1 MRPDLEVV
9 AGMVPVGA
17 RVLDLGC
24 GDGELLAHLIAERGC
39 DGHGIEID
47 GDDVLAC
54 IAAGVPV
61 SEGDIEDALRDFS
74 DGAFDV
80 VLLSWT
86 LQTTRHPAAVV
97 EGMMRIAPVGVVS
110 FPNFGHWRL
119 RAALTL
125 RGRMP
130 NTATLPQAW
139 HDTPNIH
146 VCTLADFAAL
156 TASLRLRVSERV
168 LLGADRGPAGAAVAL
183 RPNLLAAAAV
193 CRLERTGGAS
203 PA

>member
-9 AGMVPVGA
+9 AGMVPAGS

-24 GDGELLAHLIAERGC
+24 GDGALLAHLIAERGC
-39 DGHGIEID
+39 DGYGIEID

-97 EGMMRIAPVGVVS
+97 AGMMRVAPVGIVS

-119 RAALTL
+119 RAALL
-125 RGRMP
+125 LGGRMP
-130 NTATLPQAW
+130 SSPTLPHAW

-146 VCTLADFAAL
+146 MCTLADFESL
-156 TASLRLRVSERV
+156 TTSLGLGVSERV
-168 LLGADRGPAGAAVAL
+168 LLGPGRGAAGAGARA

-193 CRLERTGGAS
+193 CRLERTAGAPS
-203 PA
+203 A

>member
-9 AGMVPVGA
+9 AAMVPVGS

-61 SEGDIEDALRDFS
+61 TEGAIENVLLDFA
-74 DGAFDV
+74 DGAFDI

-86 LQTTRHPAAVV
+86 LQTTRYPATVV
-97 EGMMRIAPVGVVS
+97 AGMMRVAPVGVVS
-110 FPNFGHWRL
+110 FPNFAHWRL
-119 RAALTL
+119 RTGLALH
-125 RGRMP
+125 GRMP
-130 NTATLPQAW
+130 HSPTLPHPW
-139 HDTPNIH
+139 HETPNIH
-146 VCTLADFAAL
+146 LCTLADFESLAATL
-156 TASLRLRVSERV
+156 ELRVSERI
-168 LLGADRGPAGAAVAL
+168 LLGADRGPAGGAVAA
-183 RPNLLAAAAV
+183 RPNLLAAGAV
-193 CRLERTGGAS
+193 CRLERTGGS
-203 PA
+203 PSA

>member
-1 MRPDLEVV
+1 MRPDLEIV
-9 AGMVPVGA
+9 AGMVPAGS

-24 GDGELLAHLIAERGC
+24 GDGALLAHLIAERGC

-61 SEGDIEDALRDFS
+61 SEGDIEDGLREFA

-86 LQTTRHPAAVV
+86 LQTTRRPAAVV
-97 EGMMRIAPVGVVS
+97 AGMMRVAPVGVVS
-110 FPNFGHWRL
+110 LPNFAHWRL
-119 RAALTL
+119 RAGLAL

-130 NTATLPQAW
+130 ISLALPQTW
-139 HDTPNIH
+139 HETPDIH
-146 VCTLADFAAL
+146 PCTLADFESLA
-156 TASLRLRVSERV
+156 ASLDLRVSERV
-168 LLGADRGPAGAAVAL
+168 LLGPVRGPAGAAVAT

-193 CRLERTGGAS
+193 YRLARTGAPV

>member
-1 MRPDLEVV
+1 MRPDLEIV
-9 AGMVPVGA
+9 AGMVPAGS

-24 GDGELLAHLIAERGC
+24 GDGALLAHLIAERGC

-61 SEGDIEDALRDFS
+61 SEGDIEDGLREFA

-86 LQTTRHPAAVV
+86 LQTTRRPAAVV
-97 EGMMRIAPVGVVS
+97 AGMMRVAPVGVVS
-110 FPNFGHWRL
+110 LPNFAHWRL
-119 RAALTL
+119 RAGLAL

-130 NTATLPQAW
+130 ISLALPQTW
-139 HDTPNIH
+139 HETPDIH
-146 VCTLADFAAL
+146 PCTLADFESLA
-156 TASLRLRVSERV
+156 ASLDLRVSERV
-168 LLGADRGPAGAAVAL
+168 LLGPVRGPAGAAVAT
-183 RPNLLAAAAV
+183 RANLLAAAAV
-193 CRLERTGGAS
+193 YRLARTGAPV

>member
-9 AGMVPVGA
+9 AGMVPAGS

-24 GDGELLAHLIAERGC
+24 GDGALLAHLIAERGC
-39 DGHGIEID
+39 DGYGIEID

-61 SEGDIEDALRDFS
+61 SEGDIEDALRDFP

-86 LQTTRHPAAVV
+86 LQTTRRPAAVV
-97 EGMMRIAPVGVVS
+97 AGMMRVAPVGIVS
-110 FPNFGHWRL
+110 FPNFAHWRM
-119 RAALTL
+119 RAVLAL

-130 NTATLPQAW
+130 HTATLPQSW
-139 HDTPNIH
+139 HETSNIH
-146 VCTLADFAAL
+146 MCTLSDFEAL
-156 TASLRLRVSERV
+156 AETLGLRVSERV
-168 LLGADRGPAGAAVAL
+168 LLGPERGPAGGAATL

-193 CRLERTGGAS
+193 CRLERSAGGAG
-203 PA
+203 A

>member
-9 AGMVPVGA
+9 AGMVPVGS

-24 GDGELLAHLIAERGC
+24 GDGALLAHLIAERGC

-61 SEGDIEDALRDFS
+61 SEGDIEDALRDFA

-86 LQTTRHPAAVV
+86 LQTTRRPAA
-97 EGMMRIAPVGVVS
+97 PS
-110 FPNFGHWRL
+110 S
-119 RAALTL
+119 
-125 RGRMP
+125 RG
-130 NTATLPQAW
+130 
-139 HDTPNIH
+139 
-146 VCTLADFAAL
+146 
-156 TASLRLRVSERV
+156 
-168 LLGADRGPAGAAVAL
+168 
-183 RPNLLAAAAV
+183 
-193 CRLERTGGAS
+193 
-203 PA
+203 

>member
-9 AGMVPVGA
+9 AGMVPAGS

-24 GDGELLAHLIAERGC
+24 GDGALLSHLIAERGC
-39 DGHGIEID
+39 HGYGIEID

-61 SEGDIEDALRDFS
+61 SEGDIEDALRDFV

-97 EGMMRIAPVGVVS
+97 EGMMRVAPVGIVS

-119 RAALTL
+119 RAALAL
-125 RGRMP
+125 GGRMP
-130 NTATLPQAW
+130 NSPTLPQAW

-146 VCTLADFAAL
+146 MCTLADFESL

-168 LLGADRGPAGAAVAL
+168 LLGARRGPAGAAARV

-193 CRLERTGGAS
+193 CRLERTGHAPS
-203 PA
+203 A

>member
-1 MRPDLEVV
+1 LRPDLEVV
-9 AGMVPVGA
+9 AGMVPAGS

-24 GDGELLAHLIAERGC
+24 GDGALLAHLIAERGC
-39 DGHGIEID
+39 DGHGIEIN

-61 SEGDIEDALRDFS
+61 SQGDIEDGLREFA

-86 LQTTRHPAAVV
+86 LQATRRPAVV
-97 EGMMRIAPVGVVS
+97 VAGMMRLAPVGVVS
-110 FPNFGHWRL
+110 LPNFAHWRL
-119 RAALTL
+119 RAGLAL

-130 NTATLPQAW
+130 RSLALPQAW
-139 HDTPNIH
+139 HETPDIH
-146 VCTLADFAAL
+146 PCTLTDFEALAD
-156 TASLRLRVSERV
+156 SLDLRVSERV
-168 LLGADRGPAGAAVAL
+168 LLGPTRGRAGSNASA

-193 CRLERTGGAS
+193 YRLARTAS
-203 PA
+203 APAA